1 MNDQRLIAQ
10 CKSGNRL
17 AQRQLYDRYAGRL
30 FAVCLRY
37 LQREDAEDAL
47 ANAWIKVFRSLSKFR
62 GDSAL
67 STWMTRIAVNE
78 CLMMLRGKN
87 MFFEQVNESHE
98 TQLSLTVND
107 GSDEEQLLQFIA
119 ELPVGFRTVFNLYAI
134 EGYSHK
140 EIASML
146 NISVGTSKSQLS
158 RARDILKK
166 KVEQNIF
173 DYGR

>member
-1 MNDQRLIAQ
+1 MDDQKLIAK
-10 CKSGNRL
+10 CNSGNRL
-17 AQRQLYDRYAGRL
+17 AQRQLYERYAGRL

-47 ANAWIKVFRSLSKFR
+47 ANAWVKIFRSLSKFR
-62 GDSAL
+62 GDSSL

-87 MFFEQVNESHE
+87 TFFEQVSE
-98 TQLSLTVND
+98 THDINNAILDDD
-107 GSDEEQLLQFIA
+107 GSDEQQLLQFIA

-134 EGYSHK
+134 EGYTHK
-140 EIASML
+140 EIATML
-146 NISVGTSKSQLS
+146 NISEGTSKSQLS
-158 RARDILKK
+158 RARNILKK

-173 DYGR
+173 NYER